1 MQEIIATLDK
11 SKIYN
16 ECVALNLQLLVTT
29 IENNKGQHVPFSS

>member
-1 MQEIIATLDK
+1 MQENIVSLDK

-29 IENNKGQHVPFSS
+29 IENNEWQHVPFSS